1 MKNISE
7 KIKTYVLYSITFFS
21 FFLFFFEN
29 CAVYE
34 TMWKNIVERDWLQ
47 MTIWRMRVSCWL
59 PRATNT
65 HTGCVILIA
74 FPLQQWL
81 HEVVS
86 MLRYTYIA
94 CLITSLSSF
103 IIFFF
108 LFITVFL
115 RTGSLYLQRFVT
127 TAVEL
132 NGALWFVLRWTR
144 LSPTVSC

>member
-1 MKNISE
+1 
-7 KIKTYVLYSITFFS
+7 
-21 FFLFFFEN
+21 
-29 CAVYE
+29 
-34 TMWKNIVERDWLQ
+34 

-132 NGALWFVLRWTR
+132 NGALWFVLR
-144 LSPTVSC
+144 